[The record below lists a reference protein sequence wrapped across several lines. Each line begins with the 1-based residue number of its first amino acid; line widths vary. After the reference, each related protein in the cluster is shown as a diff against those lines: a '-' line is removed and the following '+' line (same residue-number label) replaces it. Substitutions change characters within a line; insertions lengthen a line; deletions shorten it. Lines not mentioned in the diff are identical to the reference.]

1 MTQENKEIEHMIDNA
16 IGQYYDLETIGTNS
30 ALEYVTMRYRD
41 LKQSRLI
48 KYKNAK
54 LINVNGLATGQL
66 HFITEDGHYL
76 LLPWCY
82 VISMIPAKS

>member
-1 MTQENKEIEHMIDNA
+1 
-16 IGQYYDLETIGTNS
+16 
-30 ALEYVTMRYRD
+30 MRYRD